1 MRELTGSWL
10 SGPQSALEVT
20 SEYPGERFGAPKQG
34 PGSMAGLVRR
44 AVAMLVD
51 WWIIY
56 LPAYALLGSDGRW
69 LLGGAATTTLV
80 LWALVS
86 MVTVMLFAQTP
97 GMAALGIGVARVD
110 ADERVGVW
118 RAIVRTIF
126 AVTIFPVLFQDEDS
140 RGLHDQATGTAV
152 IRTR

>member
-1 MRELTGSWL
+1 MREITGSWL
-10 SGPQSALEVT
+10 NGPQAALDAT
-20 SEYPGERFGAPKQG
+20 SEYPGEKFGAPKTG

-44 AVAMLVD
+44 ALALLVD
-51 WWIIY
+51 WFIIY
-56 LPAYALLGSDGRW
+56 LPTFGVLGWDGRW
-69 LLGGAATTTLV
+69 FLGGAATTTLV
-80 LWALVS
+80 LWAVMS
-86 MVTVMLFAQTP
+86 MVTVILFAQTP
-97 GMAALGIGVARVD
+97 GMGLVGIGVARVD